1 MNVAPRARLHAT
13 WALLLT
19 IDVALQVMMKLA
31 GDELHPV
38 PFGAGLIAAALSSW
52 LVWVSLAAYFATFVL
67 WLAILHGSPLSVAF
81 PPTAL
86 VYILVPLCGWLFL
99 KENFSS
105 AQALGIGLIL
115 AGILLQRGSSQ
126 AEP

>member
-1 MNVAPRARLHAT
+1 MNAAPRARLHAT
-13 WALLLT
+13 WALLIA

-31 GDELHPV
+31 GDELHSV

-67 WLAILHGSPLSVAF
+67 WLAILHSSSLSAAF
-81 PPTAL
+81 PPTAV

-99 KENFSS
+99 NENFSS
-105 AQALGIGLIL
+105 
-115 AGILLQRGSSQ
+115 S
-126 AEP
+126 PW